1 MVPRL
6 AHNQKVAGST
16 PASATIL
23 NKENNM
29 DIYDFLYVISTIAD
43 IGFKIGILCLIK
55 RYLEIRSVKQ

>member
-16 PASATIL
+16 PASATKL

-29 DIYDFLYVISTIAD
+29 DIYDFLHVISILAD

-55 RYLEIRSVKQ
+55 RYLEIRSTKQ

>member
-16 PASATIL
+16 PASATKL

-29 DIYDFLYVISTIAD
+29 DIYDFLHVISILTD
-43 IGFKIGILCLIK
+43 IGFKIGILCLIR
-55 RYLEIRSVKQ
+55 RYLDIRSVKQ

>member
-16 PASATIL
+16 PASATKL

-29 DIYDFLYVISTIAD
+29 DIYDFLHVISILAD
-43 IGFKIGILCLIK
+43 IGFKIGILCLIR
-55 RYLEIRSVKQ
+55 RYLDIRSIKQ